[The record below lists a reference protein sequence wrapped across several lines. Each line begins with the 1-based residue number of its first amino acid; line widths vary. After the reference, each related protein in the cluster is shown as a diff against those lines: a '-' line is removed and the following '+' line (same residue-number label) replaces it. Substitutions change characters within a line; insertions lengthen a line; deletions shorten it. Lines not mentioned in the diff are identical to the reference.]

1 MPTDPIRDVKLA
13 GPVLKRLLG
22 YGLPYRWIV
31 AVGIL
36 GMSMVAIAETGFA
49 ALLKPVMDGGFIER
63 DANIIAMTPI
73 FLVGVFALR
82 TVGAFLD
89 QYSIAW
95 VARKMIFD
103 LRNDVFERLIHLPV
117 AYYDK
122 QSSAGLV
129 SKLIFD
135 IEQIALAC
143 NQVCRVLIKDTLIV
157 IGLLTWM
164 FYLSWRLTFVFLA
177 VTPLAAII
185 IRAAS
190 RRFRITSEDI
200 QSSVGD
206 IAHVAQEVFQGQR
219 IVKAY
224 GGYDYVRSIFLR
236 ANRDNRRQAMRR
248 ALVAA
253 ASVPLLIFVVGISV
267 TVIIYLS
274 MSGTASVVMSAG
286 TFVSYIGSV
295 LMLMGPVKRLAR
307 VNEFIQS
314 GIAASHSAFS
324 VLDEVKEF
332 EGGENDAKHVP
343 GRIEFKDVSFSYDDG
358 DGPVIDKLSFT
369 IEAGQT
375 VAFVGASGSGKSTV
389 TALLMG
395 FYRPQ
400 QGEIRVDDIP
410 LESYQLGALRERIAL
425 VTQDAILFDD
435 TIRNNVRFGLEMVD
449 TLLDDAL
456 EIAHVTPFLSSI
468 EGECDAGVGEQGGR
482 LSGGQRQ
489 RVAIARALTRD
500 ASILIF
506 DEATAAL
513 DNVLE
518 EKVWASVRRVMRGRT
533 ALVVAH
539 RLTSVVDADC
549 IYVLDEGAIVETGT
563 HDTLIHQDG
572 PYARL
577 YQSQARGKVSAQE

>member
-31 AVGIL
+31 VVGIL

-267 TVIIYLS
+267 TVIVYLS

-343 GRIEFKDVSFSYDDG
+343 GRIEFKNVSFSYDDG

-449 TLLDDAL
+449 TVLDDAL

-468 EGECDAGVGEQGGR
+468 EGECDEGVGEQGGR

>member
-31 AVGIL
+31 VVGIL
-36 GMSMVAIAETGFA
+36 GMLMVAIAETGFA

-103 LRNDVFERLIHLPV
+103 LRSDVFERLIHLPV

-267 TVIIYLS
+267 TVIVYLS

-343 GRIEFKDVSFSYDDG
+343 GRIEFKNVSFSYDDG

-425 VTQDAILFDD
+425 VTQEAILFDD

-468 EGECDAGVGEQGGR
+468 EGEYDEGVGEQGGR

-549 IYVLDEGAIVETGT
+549 IYVLDEGAIVEAGT
-563 HDTLIHQDG
+563 HDTLIHQNG

>member
-31 AVGIL
+31 VVGIL
-36 GMSMVAIAETGFA
+36 GMLMVAIAETGFA

-190 RRFRITSEDI
+190 RRFRITSQDI

-267 TVIIYLS
+267 TVIVYLS

-343 GRIEFKDVSFSYDDG
+343 GRIEFKNVSFSYDDG

-449 TLLDDAL
+449 TVLDDAL

-468 EGECDAGVGEQGGR
+468 EGECDEGVGEQGGR

-518 EKVWASVRRVMRGRT
+518 QKVWASVRRVMRGRT

-549 IYVLDEGAIVETGT
+549 IYVLDEGAIVEAGT

>member
-31 AVGIL
+31 VVGIL
-36 GMSMVAIAETGFA
+36 GMLMVAIAETGFA

-267 TVIIYLS
+267 TVIVYLS

-343 GRIEFKDVSFSYDDG
+343 GRIEFKNVSFSYDDG

-449 TLLDDAL
+449 TVLDDAL

-468 EGECDAGVGEQGGR
+468 EGECDEGVGEQGGR

-549 IYVLDEGAIVETGT
+549 IYVLDEGAIVEAGT

>member
-31 AVGIL
+31 VVGIL

-425 VTQDAILFDD
+425 VTQDPILFDD

-563 HDTLIHQDG
+563 HDALIHQGG

>member
-1 MPTDPIRDVKLA
+1 MPTDPARDVKLG

-22 YGLPYRWIV
+22 YALPYRWIV
-31 AVGIL
+31 VIGIL
-36 GMSMVAIAETGFA
+36 GMLMVAIAETGFA

-63 DANIIAMTPI
+63 DANIIALTPI

-143 NQVCRVLIKDTLIV
+143 NQACRVLIKDTLIV
-157 IGLLTWM
+157 VGLLTWM

-190 RRFRITSEDI
+190 RRFRTTSEDI

-274 MSGTASVVMSAG
+274 MSGAASVVMSAG

-332 EGGENDAKHVP
+332 EGGAIGTEGVA
-343 GRIEFKDVSFSYDDG
+343 GRIEFKNVSFSYEDG
-358 DGPVIDKLSFT
+358 DGLVIDNLSFT

-395 FYRPQ
+395 FYRPHR
-400 QGEIRVDDIP
+400 GEIRVDDVP

-425 VTQDAILFDD
+425 VTQEAILFDD

-449 TLLDDAL
+449 TKLDDAL
-456 EIAHVTPFLSSI
+456 EVAHVTPFLATT
-468 EGECDAGVGEQGGR
+468 EGESGGGVGEQGGR

-518 EKVWASVRRVMRGRT
+518 AKVWASIRRVMRGRT
-533 ALVVAH
+533 VLVVAH

-563 HDTLIHQDG
+563 HDTLIHQGG

-577 YQSQARGKVSAQE
+577 YQIQARDKVPAQE

>member
-31 AVGIL
+31 VVGIL

>member
-31 AVGIL
+31 VVGIL

-190 RRFRITSEDI
+190 RRFRITSQDI

-267 TVIIYLS
+267 TVIVYLS

-343 GRIEFKDVSFSYDDG
+343 GRIEFKNVSFSYDDG

-449 TLLDDAL
+449 TVLDDAL

-468 EGECDAGVGEQGGR
+468 EGECDEGVGEQGGR

-549 IYVLDEGAIVETGT
+549 IYVLDEGAIVEAGT

>member
-31 AVGIL
+31 VVGIL
-36 GMSMVAIAETGFA
+36 GMLMVAIAETGFA

-267 TVIIYLS
+267 TVIVYLS

-343 GRIEFKDVSFSYDDG
+343 GRIEFKNVSFSYDDG

-449 TLLDDAL
+449 TVLDDAL

-468 EGECDAGVGEQGGR
+468 EGECDEGVGEQGGR

-518 EKVWASVRRVMRGRT
+518 QKVWASVRRVMRGRT

-549 IYVLDEGAIVETGT
+549 IYVLDEGAIVEAGT

>member
-31 AVGIL
+31 VVGIL
-36 GMSMVAIAETGFA
+36 GMLMVAIAETGFA

-267 TVIIYLS
+267 TVIVYLS

-343 GRIEFKDVSFSYDDG
+343 GRIEFKNVSFSYDDG

-449 TLLDDAL
+449 TVLDDAL

-468 EGECDAGVGEQGGR
+468 EGECDEGVGEQGGR

>member
-31 AVGIL
+31 VVGIL

-518 EKVWASVRRVMRGRT
+518 EKVWASVRRVMSGRT

>member
-31 AVGIL
+31 VVGIL

-449 TLLDDAL
+449 TVLDDAL

>member
-358 DGPVIDKLSFT
+358 DGPVVDKLSFT

>member
-31 AVGIL
+31 VVGIL

-267 TVIIYLS
+267 TVIVYLS

-343 GRIEFKDVSFSYDDG
+343 GRIEFKNVSFSYDDG

-449 TLLDDAL
+449 TVLDDAL

-468 EGECDAGVGEQGGR
+468 EGECDEGVGEQGGR

-549 IYVLDEGAIVETGT
+549 IYVLDEGAIVEAGT

>member
-31 AVGIL
+31 VIGIL

>member
-31 AVGIL
+31 VVGIL
-36 GMSMVAIAETGFA
+36 GMLMVAIAETGFA

-82 TVGAFLD
+82 TAGAFLD

-190 RRFRITSEDI
+190 RRFRITSQDI

-267 TVIIYLS
+267 TVIVYLS

-343 GRIEFKDVSFSYDDG
+343 GRIEFKNVSFSYDDG
-358 DGPVIDKLSFT
+358 DGPVIDRLSFT

-449 TLLDDAL
+449 TVLDDAL

-468 EGECDAGVGEQGGR
+468 EGECDEGVGEQGGR

-518 EKVWASVRRVMRGRT
+518 QKVWASVRRVMRGRT

-549 IYVLDEGAIVETGT
+549 IYVLDEGAIVEAGT

>member
-31 AVGIL
+31 VVGIL

-274 MSGTASVVMSAG
+274 MSGTASIVMSAG

-425 VTQDAILFDD
+425 VTQDPILFDD

-518 EKVWASVRRVMRGRT
+518 EKVWASVRRVMSGRT

>member
-31 AVGIL
+31 VVGIL

-267 TVIIYLS
+267 TVIVYLS

-343 GRIEFKDVSFSYDDG
+343 GRIEFKNVSFSYDDG

-449 TLLDDAL
+449 TCLLY
-456 EIAHVTPFLSSI
+456 TSPSP
-468 EGECDAGVGEQGGR
+468 
-482 LSGGQRQ
+482 
-489 RVAIARALTRD
+489 RD
-500 ASILIF
+500 S
-506 DEATAAL
+506 
-513 DNVLE
+513 
-518 EKVWASVRRVMRGRT
+518 
-533 ALVVAH
+533 
-539 RLTSVVDADC
+539 
-549 IYVLDEGAIVETGT
+549 
-563 HDTLIHQDG
+563 
-572 PYARL
+572 
-577 YQSQARGKVSAQE
+577 

>member
-31 AVGIL
+31 VIGIL

-267 TVIIYLS
+267 TVIVYLS

-343 GRIEFKDVSFSYDDG
+343 GRIEFKNVSFSYDDG

-468 EGECDAGVGEQGGR
+468 EGECDEGVGEQGGR

-549 IYVLDEGAIVETGT
+549 IYVLDEGAIVEAGT

>member
-449 TLLDDAL
+449 TVLDDAL

>member
-358 DGPVIDKLSFT
+358 DGPVVDKLSFT

-449 TLLDDAL
+449 TVLDDAL